1 MSLIILEGL
10 DRTGK
15 SSVAAHFQAKG
26 FELIHQSAPPKGQ
39 TADNFL
45 EEQIQLVGSAATKD
59 IVLDRSYYG
68 ELVWPQ
74 VYGRESLLSEEGLEV
89 LREMEEQVGTTR
101 ILMTDSNVEA
111 HWKRCVDNN
120 EPMTKPQFIKA
131 RGLFGTM
138 ADKHAFVRKTLQ
150 DFPEIPII
158 AQEPKEKPADAVK
171 LPAVAPAPQKMQL
184 TKEQMKLETANAINE
199 VLSKRIIKQ
208 KGQFYDQIE
217 IGLRTYLNTELGKIL
232 GTKAENAAG
241 QFTQDELEILRAFC
255 KSIKDKQR

>member
-15 SSVAAHFQAKG
+15 SSVAAYFQAKG
-26 FELIHQSAPPKGQ
+26 YELIHQSAPPKGM

-45 EEQIQLVGSAATKD
+45 EEQIRLVSSASTKN

-74 VYGRESLLSEEGLEV
+74 VYGRDSLLTEDGLEV
-89 LREMEEQVGTTR
+89 LRELEQSVGTTR
-101 ILMTDSNVEA
+101 ILMHDPNVEA

-120 EPMTKPQFIKA
+120 EPMNKQQFVKA
-131 RGLFGTM
+131 RALFSQLAEKQG
-138 ADKHAFVRKTLQ
+138 FERKTLT
-150 DFPEIPII
+150 DFPDVPVVP
-158 AQEPKEKPADAVK
+158 QEVK
-171 LPAVAPAPQKMQL
+171 VKTVIEVHPQPSTPAPKVQL
-184 TKEQMKLETANAINE
+184 TKEQIKLETANAINE

-208 KGQFYDQIE
+208 KGQFFDQIE

-232 GTKAENAAG
+232 GTKTETSTG
-241 QFTQDELEILRAFC
+241 QFNNEEVELLKFFC
-255 KSIKDKQR
+255 KKLKERQ